1 MICHNC
7 GKVISFE
14 KIITPDGRG
23 YHLECWSSDDYLP
36 TPKQLENMKYLFDSV
51 TEAEKHPLEDK

>member
-14 KIITPDGRG
+14 KLITPDGRC
-23 YHLECWSSDDYLP
+23 YHLECWSSED
-36 TPKQLENMKYLFDSV
+36 
-51 TEAEKHPLEDK
+51 EKHPLEDK